1 MATERRQIG
10 FVGVGAM
17 GEGMVRNLLSAGHA
31 VAVYNRTRE
40 RAEALAGD
48 GARVVDTPAAAA
60 EGATAVLSILADD
73 GATEATTFG
82 AEGILEG
89 LPKGAVH
96 ACMATISVEQG
107 RRLEAAHRAAGQ
119 GYVSAPVF
127 GRPPAAAAGK
137 LFVVAAGAPEALAA
151 CEPAFAAVGQRT
163 FVVGDDAVMAN
174 IVKIGGNFMLASLIE
189 TLGEAFA
196 LTRSYDVDPAQF
208 LEILTGTVFPAP
220 VYKIYGGMVASDRY
234 EPAGFKLPL
243 GLKDVGL
250 ALEAAQAKTVPMPIG
265 SLVRDR
271 FLTALARGYH
281 EFDWAGLGRVCAED
295 AGLAPLEAPDP
306 KRA

>member
-1 MATERRQIG
+1 MQIG

-17 GEGMVRNLLSAGHA
+17 GEGMVRNLLAAGHG

-40 RAEALAGD
+40 RAEALA
-48 GARVVDTPAAAA
+48 A
-60 EGATAVLSILADD
+60 EGAVVVDSPAASCEGAALALSILADD
-73 GATEATTFG
+73 GATEAMSFG
-82 AEGILEG
+82 VGGMVEG
-89 LPKGAVH
+89 LAKGAVH

-107 RRLEAAHRAAGQ
+107 RRLEETHRAAGQ

-137 LFVVAAGAPEALAA
+137 LFVVAAGANDAVAV
-151 CEPAFAAVGQRT
+151 CQPAFEAIGQRT
-163 FVVGDDAVMAN
+163 FVAGEDPVMAN

-196 LTRSYDVDPAQF
+196 LTRSYDVDPQQF
-208 LEILTGTVFPAP
+208 LEILTGSIFPAP
-220 VYKIYGGMVASDRY
+220 VYQIYGGMVASDRY

-250 ALEAAQAKTVPMPIG
+250 ALEAAQAHTVPMPIG
-265 SLVRDR
+265 SLCRDQ
-271 FLTALARGYH
+271 FLKALARGYH

-295 AGLAPLEAPDP
+295 AGLSPLGQATP
-306 KRA
+306 KDR